1 MRAIRFRR
9 TLIATSSVL
18 CASLALGACGD
29 SGEKKADSAKSD
41 KNAAGT
47 VTVPTSKGD
56 LEVPLKPVRVAAL
69 DNTSF
74 ATLKALGVKPVAVP
88 KGLLPDADYQ
98 DWQNDSSI
106 KDAGMH
112 FEPKFEAIN
121 AAKPDLIIGGYRFAD
136 HHDKLSKIA
145 KTIDL
150 APSDDSEGGYVNS
163 LKTQTESLG
172 KIFGAEDKAKQIVA
186 ALDKAQQ
193 DAIGATKGE
202 KVFLGVAAA
211 GKVDNG
217 ASRIGRLTEPLNLK
231 NVLSAEGEDSTSVHD
246 DSGLAPETIAKLNPD
261 WLIVLDRDAAVGTE
275 DGAKAVSAKK
285 LVDGMEAWDKT
296 TFRKQDQVIYLANDF
311 YLTEGIQAY
320 TDAFG
325 QVATAF
331 KAAG

>member
-1 MRAIRFRR
+1 MRSIRFQK
-9 TLIATSSVL
+9 TFVATSSVL
-18 CASLALGACGD
+18 CAGLLLSACGD
-29 SGEKKADSAKSD
+29 SEENQAGTAKPEKK
-41 KNAAGT
+41 AAGT
-47 VTVPTSKGD
+47 VTIPTAEGD

-88 KGLLPDADYQ
+88 KGLLPDAGYE
-98 DWQNDSSI
+98 DWQSDSSI

-121 AAKPDLIIGGYRFAD
+121 AAEPDLIIGGYRFTE

-145 KTIDL
+145 KTVDI
-150 APSDDSEGGYVNS
+150 APSDEAEGGYVNS

-172 KIFGAEDKAKQIVA
+172 KIFGAEDQAKEIVA
-186 ALDKAQQ
+186 ALDQAQE
-193 DAIGATKGE
+193 DAASATKSE
-202 KVFLGVAAA
+202 KVFLGVVSA

-217 ASRIGRLTEPLNLK
+217 ASRIGRLTEPLNLV

-246 DSGLAPETIAKLNPD
+246 DSGLAPETIAELNPD

-275 DGAKAVSAKK
+275 DGAEAVAAKK
-285 LVDGMEAWDKT
+285 VVDGTEAWDKT
-296 TFRKQDQVIYLANDF
+296 TFRKQDQVIYLGNDF

-320 TDAFG
+320 TDAFD